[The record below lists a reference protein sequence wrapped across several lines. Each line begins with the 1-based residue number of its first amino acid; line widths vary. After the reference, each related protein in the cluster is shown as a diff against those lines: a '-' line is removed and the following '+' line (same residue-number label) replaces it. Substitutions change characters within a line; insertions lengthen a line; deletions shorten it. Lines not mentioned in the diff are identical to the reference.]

1 MNCPVCHAL
10 NDPSSQFCQ
19 TCGAQLQINSISK
32 NEARERL
39 FLSTFRLVLGVLG
52 LWIIKTVLINL
63 DFVQE
68 VNIPDFPISVSTLV
82 VLVILVIVA
91 FLLIG
96 FSGMLSSHWEIAF
109 PGISD
114 IEHLGKA
121 VIWLILLGI
130 AYKILKPFVQMINFD
145 PDPGVT
151 TSSGSMAILI
161 LQLILILVAI
171 IVVFRAGVIF
181 YHAIPLWFGKIKE
194 TWINQKPEI
203 K

>member
-1 MNCPVCHAL
+1 MNCPACHAP

-19 TCGAQLQINSISK
+19 TCGTQLQINCISR

-39 FLSTFRLVLGVLG
+39 LLSTFRLVLGVLG

-68 VNIPDFPISVSTLV
+68 VTIPDFPISVSTLV

-96 FSGMLSSHWEIAF
+96 FSRTLSSYWEVAF
-109 PGISD
+109 PGVSNV
-114 IEHLGKA
+114 EHLGIA

-130 AYKILKPFVQMINFD
+130 AYKILKPFVLMINFD
-145 PDPGVT
+145 PGPGVT
-151 TSSGSMAILI
+151 TTSGSMAILI
-161 LQLILILVAI
+161 LQLILILMAI
-171 IVVFRAGVIF
+171 VVVFRAGVLL
-181 YHAIPLWFGKIKE
+181 YHSIPLWFEKIKE
-194 TWINQKPEI
+194 TWNNQNPVNK
-203 K
+203 